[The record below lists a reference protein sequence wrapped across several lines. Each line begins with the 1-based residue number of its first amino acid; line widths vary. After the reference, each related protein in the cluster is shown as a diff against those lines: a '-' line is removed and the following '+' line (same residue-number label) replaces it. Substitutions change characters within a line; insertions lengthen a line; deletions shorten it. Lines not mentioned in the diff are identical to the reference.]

1 MRYYAVPGLAPDSMT
16 LWQHDV
22 SQFAIDLFDLIVS
35 HAENRPL
42 VPFAFDV
49 DDDDDESEG
58 TNSGVGVGGG
68 GGDRSSTREVERLA
82 STLDSL
88 FASAFSPLQSAP
100 STLQED
106 PAAAAAAALVDRSGG
121 RRPGFRV
128 GKRLVRAELLS
139 LTRQRTVTPP
149 SNHTTWCFENS
160 DEYNLLMLVLAGP
173 ALLTPLL
180 GQSTARP
187 GTTIQVGSY
196 EHSFHHPLAA
206 VLLSH
211 QISPV
216 TSPAPEQPHYVYD
229 DVLPSRYASRSYNG
243 DASITTGAYARRHW
257 SIQREK
263 HLRLLGFLHIWH
275 RLEELVEV
283 EATYAGENLT
293 LRRSAEPQPLITQLL
308 AQTIVASGD
317 EVDDVTNDGAAAV
330 ASAVTIVHCLAVA
343 CASQSGPVTLT
354 PAQQRCRRLVY
365 FVHPEQAVLVRVR
378 RHLQSLS
385 APAPDDGPVSPLTR
399 DGRSHRSFGEAKEND
414 EDGERHNRPDHRSLS
429 LWQHFV
435 HSRAPTSL
443 LHVGWDRRLSDYWAR
458 AFPRSAPSTT
468 TPLALSLVQNNLDL
482 VDLFYDAS
490 TTTTTATTG
499 SAEVLRDLQ
508 PIVWM
513 ALVPV
518 GLGAGDLLHNDLTS
532 LFVDL
537 ASHRHQKEVA
547 RELLSS
553 DIACHVPTSVVVVV
567 DNDEA
572 TTPATTPAAA
582 TTATTV
588 VTCKAWHLAVR
599 HGQVSLLASLLDCP
613 KIDVNSPMW
622 KSVVDGG
629 GDSSPIAAD
638 TLVSFIMKRA
648 MFCAHPTSY
657 SSSSSSS
664 HRHGHVHDH
673 DHDRDLDAH
682 HSGTSHAM
690 WRMLD
695 AVRDRLDFS
704 VRYDRHGH
712 LLNVLEDVLFSH
724 STTGWEQQIDWLA
737 QLVELRRND
746 VLTALL
752 APVPAHVRLHL
763 PTGSSGISSSG
774 TSGSNGSSSIYEA
787 IMEARVILPAGHG
800 EGKVLRAVVQ
810 ELLQDVLPPTSVDVD
825 VDVDVRQQSVVP
837 DQDERDYRRK
847 KANDININNNSNN
860 NNNNNNSNENDDVD
874 DPYHHATT
882 EDRKFTAE
890 YPSEDAEYEP
900 NSAVTVEDDDYDQE

>member
-1 MRYYAVPGLAPDSMT
+1 
-16 LWQHDV
+16 
-22 SQFAIDLFDLIVS
+22 
-35 HAENRPL
+35 
-42 VPFAFDV
+42 
-49 DDDDDESEG
+49 
-58 TNSGVGVGGG
+58 
-68 GGDRSSTREVERLA
+68 
-82 STLDSL
+82 
-88 FASAFSPLQSAP
+88 
-100 STLQED
+100 
-106 PAAAAAAALVDRSGG
+106 
-121 RRPGFRV
+121 
-128 GKRLVRAELLS
+128 
-139 LTRQRTVTPP
+139 
-149 SNHTTWCFENS
+149 
-160 DEYNLLMLVLAGP
+160 
-173 ALLTPLL
+173 
-180 GQSTARP
+180 
-187 GTTIQVGSY
+187 
-196 EHSFHHPLAA
+196 
-206 VLLSH
+206 
-211 QISPV
+211 
-216 TSPAPEQPHYVYD
+216 
-229 DVLPSRYASRSYNG
+229 
-243 DASITTGAYARRHW
+243 
-257 SIQREK
+257 
-263 HLRLLGFLHIWH
+263 
-275 RLEELVEV
+275 
-283 EATYAGENLT
+283 
-293 LRRSAEPQPLITQLL
+293 
-308 AQTIVASGD
+308 
-317 EVDDVTNDGAAAV
+317 
-330 ASAVTIVHCLAVA
+330 
-343 CASQSGPVTLT
+343 
-354 PAQQRCRRLVY
+354 
-365 FVHPEQAVLVRVR
+365 
-378 RHLQSLS
+378 
-385 APAPDDGPVSPLTR
+385 
-399 DGRSHRSFGEAKEND
+399 
-414 EDGERHNRPDHRSLS
+414 
-429 LWQHFV
+429 
-435 HSRAPTSL
+435 
-443 LHVGWDRRLSDYWAR
+443 
-458 AFPRSAPSTT
+458 
-468 TPLALSLVQNNLDL
+468 
-482 VDLFYDAS
+482 
-490 TTTTTATTG
+490 
-499 SAEVLRDLQ
+499 
-508 PIVWM
+508 M